1 MSADFLAEL
10 WPPYALRITTSGPD
24 GDLELRIPRE
34 DDLPELVALVR
45 AGIHPDDF
53 MPFDFPWT
61 RVTGAQA
68 AWNFVRHHAG
78 VRARFSPQHFD
89 LECVVLHAGVV
100 VGVQALHVR
109 NHTVTRTAETGSW
122 LGRAHQGR
130 GIATAMRQAICAFG
144 FDTLGLRRIT
154 SSAFMDNTASLAVS
168 RRVGYVENGV
178 QWKDREGVEAANQR
192 LLLTPETFR
201 RGAPVTV
208 AGAEALLDMLASDT
222 T

>member
-1 MSADFLAEL
+1 MTTDPLAEL

-24 GDLELRIPRE
+24 GDLELRVTRE
-34 DDLPELVALVR
+34 SDLPELVALVH

-61 RVTGAQA
+61 RVTGDQA
-68 AWNFVRHHAG
+68 AWNYVRHHAQ
-78 VRARFSPQHFD
+78 VRARFSPQALD
-89 LECVVLHAGVV
+89 LECVVRHAGVV
-100 VGVQALHVR
+100 VGVQALHIR
-109 NHTVTRTAETGSW
+109 DLAVTRTAETGSW

-154 SSAFMDNTASLAVS
+154 SSAFVDNAASLAVS
-168 RRVGYVENGV
+168 RRVGYVENGL
-178 QWKDREGVEAANQR
+178 QWKDREGTEVTNQR

-201 RGAPVTV
+201 RGGPVTV
-208 AGAEALLDMLASDT
+208 TGAEPLLAMLATDT
-222 T
+222 P